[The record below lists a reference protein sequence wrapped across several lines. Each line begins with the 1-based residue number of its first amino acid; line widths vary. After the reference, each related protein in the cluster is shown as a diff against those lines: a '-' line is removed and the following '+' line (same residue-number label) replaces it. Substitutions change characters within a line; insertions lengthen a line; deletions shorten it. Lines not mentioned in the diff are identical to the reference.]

1 LRGVSK
7 EMKTLLPVGAAAL
20 GMGGVALL
28 GHSVLAWVL
37 IGACMLLAGGLVF
50 QYIATIGGHDPWRA
64 LRRERRY
71 RRGRR

>member
-1 LRGVSK
+1 MGK
-7 EMKTLLPVGAAAL
+7 EIKTLLPVGAAAL
-20 GMGGVALL
+20 GLGGVALI
-28 GHSVLAWVL
+28 GRSVLAWVL
-37 IGACMLLAGGLVF
+37 IAAGLLLAGGLVL